1 MFSLG
6 LPPTPTSPCDIFG
19 SIDVNAGEVLIGRL
33 VGSAIGLFE
42 ETKGNIGP
50 SSGWLTLAMFNGRSV
65 ATLGPLMLFGG
76 LNFSGS
82 SASGT
87 GTTVPF
93 NCSLNPPSLCMGSAP
108 I

>member
-6 LPPTPTSPCDIFG
+6 LPPTLTSPCDTLG
-19 SIDVNAGEVLIGRL
+19 SIDVNGGAMLTGKL
-33 VGSAIGLFE
+33 VGCAGGLFE
-42 ETKGNIGP
+42 ETEGNIGP
-50 SSGWLTLAMFNGRSV
+50 SSGWLILAMLSGRSI

-93 NCSLNPPSLCMGSAP
+93 NFSLGKPS
-108 I
+108 